1 MVAPAREPLDWGA
14 LLEEAETRVKE
25 ERGRATVAELR
36 REELRRSEREARS
49 LANSL
54 TRQLDTCRF
63 KLKAAA
69 PKTASRAVKALERR
83 VSYQDD
89 EIDNLRLSL
98 RRSHE
103 HQEQLEARHQDEI
116 NWLKQDIDRGRSRI
130 AKVYREGKRVAES
143 LRKQF
148 DRQLA
153 AARRLVEAR
162 GRQSEVPDPAL
173 DRDPQ
178 PRLAHPRHRA
188 PAPAG
193 GLDRALRHHPRA
205 DRNLRQN
212 AALHRRRLSGVGLD
226 PRRDHPGPWA
236 LRQAHETTSAEKGH
250 LAPPPAKRLETHSQS
265 LESHPGAAACG

>member
-1 MVAPAREPLDWGA
+1 MAVLDADFFTDRTRTEGGDILWPLPVVAPARERLDWGS
-14 LLEEAETRVKE
+14 LLEQAEARVKE
-25 ERGRATVAELR
+25 ERGRAAVAELR
-36 REELRRSEREARS
+36 REELRRSEREARA

-83 VSYQDD
+83 VSCQDD

-103 HQEQLEARHQDEI
+103 HREQVEARHQDEI
-116 NWLKQDIDRGRSRI
+116 NWLKQDIDRGRSRV
-130 AKVYREGKRVAES
+130 AKVYREGERVAES

-162 GRQSEVPDPAL
+162 EKRSRGCVNATIGSGRRSCG
-173 DRDPQ
+173 
-178 PRLAHPRHRA
+178 PR
-188 PAPAG
+188 
-193 GLDRALRHHPRA
+193 
-205 DRNLRQN
+205 
-212 AALHRRRLSGVGLD
+212 S
-226 PRRDHPGPWA
+226 
-236 LRQAHETTSAEKGH
+236 
-250 LAPPPAKRLETHSQS
+250 
-265 LESHPGAAACG
+265 